1 MTLITE
7 EINGAIK
14 TLSVKEN
21 EFKRLPDSEAKSLYY
36 ELLETFVDGGD
47 RKWWWESFKN
57 KTKSLVFNDNKG
69 FERLLSFIPNNKE
82 KVWFIAEEDQMEFYP
97 IYEGT
102 PEAIVKII
110 GECYAFEYYI
120 IPKSKEWLLCE
131 NHHNTVIGSG
141 EAVVNQMES
150 KSA

>member
-1 MTLITE
+1 MTLLTE
-7 EINGAIK
+7 EISDAIN
-14 TLSVKEN
+14 TLSINEN
-21 EFKRLPDSEAKSLYY
+21 EFKRLPDHEAKPLYY
-36 ELLETFVDGGD
+36 ELLETFVEGGD

-57 KTKSLVFNDNKG
+57 KTTSIVFDDNKG

-82 KVWFIAEEDQMEFYP
+82 KVWFVAEEDEMPFYP

-102 PEAIVKII
+102 PESIVRII
-110 GECYAFEYYI
+110 GECYSFEYYI

-141 EAVVNQMES
+141 ESIVNKMQS